1 MEDRRVQRTRQ
12 LLERALLE
20 LIEEHSYESIT
31 VQQITDQANI
41 GRATFYLHYRNKEHL
56 LLETI
61 QKLQEDLARQLE
73 SLRPSDLL
81 REKPTLNEQIF
92 RHVAHYRHLYQVLLS
107 ERGAAIARNRLMAYL
122 TRQAEHFVVNPLLEM
137 VSEPAVPASFLA
149 AYLTGVLDAAITWW
163 LDHPQQKTPE
173 EMALLVRKL
182 TIPTMFSVL
191 GIDPT
196 RLSPQSNQ
204 EQE

>member
-12 LLERALLE
+12 LLQRALLE

-31 VQQITDQANI
+31 VQQITDQANM
-41 GRATFYLHYRNKEHL
+41 GRATFYLHYRGKEQL
-56 LLETI
+56 LMETI
-61 QKLQEDLARQLE
+61 QKLREDLARQLE
-73 SLRPSDLL
+73 SLRPSDFLK
-81 REKPTLNEQIF
+81 EKPTMIEQVFQHI
-92 RHVAHYRHLYQVLLS
+92 AHHRHLYQVLLS
-107 ERGAAIARNRLMAYL
+107 ERGAAIARNRLLAYL
-122 TRQAEHFVVNPLLEM
+122 TQQVEHFVVNPLLEM

-149 AYLTGVLDAAITWW
+149 AYLTGTLNAAIIWW

-196 RLSPQSNQ
+196 RLSPQSKQ
-204 EQE
+204 DQT